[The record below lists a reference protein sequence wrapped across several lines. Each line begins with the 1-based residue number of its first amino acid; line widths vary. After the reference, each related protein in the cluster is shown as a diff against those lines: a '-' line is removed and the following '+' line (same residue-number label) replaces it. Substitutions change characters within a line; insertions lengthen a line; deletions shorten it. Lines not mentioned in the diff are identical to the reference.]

1 MASHLIYRTQY
12 GRMTVSK
19 LAITLIVAVGALSL
33 FGCNNRH
40 QPVEQVLQPMQQSY
54 QGVLPCADCSGLD
67 TSLFLDSDGTF
78 VLKEIYRGSK
88 EGDQTFAEYG
98 KWARTADKLVL
109 TNGQGEKRYFQPV
122 GKNLVMLDQQGLP
135 IQSKLNY
142 QLEPSEQSLPKTP
155 MPLSGMYKY
164 FADAALFTDCATG
177 KTFPVENNIAL
188 EKGYLNARKNAGEP
202 VFLTLNGHF
211 DIRPSMEEGQ
221 SDKTLIPAGDDIQF
235 NANKNCDSQ

>member
-1 MASHLIYRTQY
+1 
-12 GRMTVSK
+12 MTVSK
-19 LAITLIVAVGALSL
+19 LTITLFLAVGALSL
-33 FGCNNRH
+33 LGCNNRH

-78 VLKEIYRGSK
+78 ILKEVYLGSK
-88 EGDQTFAEYG
+88 DGDQAFAEYG
-98 KWARTADKLVL
+98 HWARTADKLVL
-109 TNGQGEKRYFQPV
+109 TTGQGEKRYFRPV

-135 IQSKLNY
+135 IESKLNY
-142 QLEPSEQSLPKTP
+142 QLVPSAQPLPKTP

-164 FADAALFTDCATG
+164 FADAAVFTDCATG

-188 EKGYLNARKNAGEP
+188 EKGYLKARKNVGEP

-221 SDKTLIPAGDDIQF
+221 SDKTLIPAGDIQF
-235 NANKNCDSQ
+235 NANKSCDSQ

>member
-1 MASHLIYRTQY
+1 VR
-12 GRMTVSK
+12 K
-19 LAITLIVAVGALSL
+19 LTITLFLAVGTLSL
-33 FGCNNRH
+33 LGCNNRY
-40 QPVEQVLQPMQQSY
+40 QPVEQALQPMQQSY

-78 VLKEIYRGSK
+78 VLKEIYRGVVHSADNQ
-88 EGDQTFAEYG
+88 EGDKAFAEYG
-98 KWARTADKLVL
+98 QWTRTADKLVL
-109 TNGQGEKRYFQPV
+109 TNGQGEKRYFLPV

-135 IQSKLNY
+135 IKSTLNY
-142 QLEPSEQSLPKTP
+142 QLTPSNQPLPKTP

-164 FADAALFTDCATG
+164 FADAAVFTDCATG

-188 EKGYLNARKNAGEP
+188 ERGYLNARRNVGEP

-221 SDKTLIPAGDDIQF
+221 SDKTLIPAGDIQF
-235 NANKNCDSQ
+235 NANKSCDSK

>member
-1 MASHLIYRTQY
+1 MN
-12 GRMTVSK
+12 K
-19 LAITLIVAVGALSL
+19 LAISLFVAVGALSL

-40 QPVEQVLQPMQQSY
+40 KPVEQALQPMQQSY

-78 VLKEIYRGSK
+78 ILREVYLGGKD
-88 EGDQTFAEYG
+88 GDQSFAEYG

-109 TNGQGEKRYFQPV
+109 TNGQGDKRYFRPV
-122 GKNLVMLDQQGLP
+122 GKNLAMLDQQGLP

-142 QLEPSEQSLPKTP
+142 QLVPSVQAIPKTP

-164 FADAALFTDCATG
+164 FADAAVFTDCATG

-188 EKGYLNARKNAGEP
+188 EKGYLKARKNAGEP

-221 SDKTLIPAGDDIQF
+221 LDKMLIPAGDDIQF

>member
-1 MASHLIYRTQY
+1 M
-12 GRMTVSK
+12 SK
-19 LAITLIVAVGALSL
+19 LTITVLLAVGALSL
-33 FGCNNRH
+33 LGCNNRQ
-40 QPVEQVLQPMQQSY
+40 QPVEQPLQPMQQSY
-54 QGVLPCADCSGLD
+54 QGLLPCADCSGLD

-78 VLKEIYRGSK
+78 ILKETYLGGK
-88 EGDQTFAEYG
+88 GGDTSFAEYG

-135 IQSKLNY
+135 IKSTLNY
-142 QLEPSEQSLPKTP
+142 QLTPSEQPLPKTP

-164 FADAALFTDCATG
+164 FADAAVFTDCATG

-188 EKGYLNARKNAGEP
+188 EKGYLNARKNAEEP

-211 DIRPSMEEGQ
+211 DIRPSMEDGQ
-221 SDKTLIPAGDDIQF
+221 SDKTLIPAGDIQF
-235 NANKNCDSQ
+235 SADKNCNSK